1 MSNYREG
8 ANDRINEIMC
18 ALRCLCVYYTKSRYD
33 ISARNKRRFYQI
45 FDCISIIHD
54 HYFNKFMNALVFCV
68 NAIV

>member
-33 ISARNKRRFYQI
+33 ISARNKDAFIRFLIVSALYM
-45 FDCISIIHD
+45 III
-54 HYFNKFMNALVFCV
+54 LTSL
-68 NAIV
+68 